1 MTTLADMCVS
11 IALCVGAV
19 VAIVTAIFVGAS
31 MTYAAFAT
39 TGYTD
44 DDCGFSGAFGWY
56 RTTEKPTMWF
66 VFGYE
71 KSFSE
76 SGYATTDD
84 FGNLVRVEI

>member
-44 DDCGFSGAFGWY
+44 DDCGFSGAFGWF
-56 RTTEKPTMWF
+56 RSKLKPGFWI
-66 VFGYE
+66 VAVYE
-71 KSFSE
+71 SSFSKG
-76 SGYATTDD
+76 GYAVTDD
-84 FGNLVRVEI
+84 FGNLVRVTQ